1 MNRRNQILI
10 GVLVL
15 QLVLAVIAFWPR
27 QSPATATGQVLFPGV
42 TADQIRSVRLTDAKG
57 EMIRLTKS
65 DDGWVLPDADDY
77 PAKTEKVT
85 SFLDKLAGLKADRL
99 ITQTAASHKR
109 LKVAEGDFNALIEF
123 ELSDGGQHRLYV
135 GSSAGY
141 AAAHVR
147 VDGQEQVYMVSAL
160 SSSDASSQATAWTDA
175 GYFSV
180 TRDDVVSLTLE
191 NANGRFEF
199 VKDQAGTW
207 TMSDLAADETLNQAA
222 VTSLLYSVSSVSL
235 QKPLGKVEQPEYGLQ
250 SPVAVVT
257 LKTHSNTEGDKTY
270 TLRVGAQDATDQTY
284 VFASSSSPYYV
295 RVNSY
300 AVSGWIEKSR
310 DDFLEVPPTAT
321 PPPGTTG

>member
-15 QLVLAVIAFWPR
+15 QAALIAIAFWPR
-27 QSPATATGQVLFPGV
+27 QAVTTATGQALFPGI
-42 TADQIRSVRLTDAKG
+42 TTDLIRSVRLTDAKG
-57 EMIRLTKS
+57 QTIRLAKS
-65 DDGWVLPDADDY
+65 DTGWVLPDADDY
-77 PAKTEKVT
+77 PATTEKVT
-85 SFLDKLAGLKADRL
+85 RLLDKLAGLKADRL

-109 LKVAEGDFNALIEF
+109 LKVAEDDFNVRIEF
-123 ELSDGGQHRLYV
+123 ELSDGSQHRLYV

-141 AAAHVR
+141 AATHVR
-147 VDGQEQVYMVSAL
+147 VDGQEQVYMVSGL

-175 GYFSV
+175 SYFSV
-180 TRDDVVSLTLE
+180 TRDEVIAFTLE

-207 TMSDLAADETLNQAA
+207 TMGDLAADETLNQAA
-222 VTSLLYSVSSVSL
+222 ITSLLYSVSSVSL
-235 QKPLGKVEQPEYGLQ
+235 QRPLGKVEQPEYGLQ

-257 LKTHSNTEGDKTY
+257 LKTHSDTEGDRTY
-270 TLRVGAQDATDQTY
+270 TLRVGAQDAADQTY
-284 VFASSSSPYYV
+284 VLASSSSPYYV

-321 PPPGTTG
+321 PAPGSAG

>member
-1 MNRRNQILI
+1 MNRQNQILI

-15 QLVLAVIAFWPR
+15 QLVLAVVAFWPR
-27 QSPATATGQVLFPGV
+27 QSPATATGQALFPGIA
-42 TADQIRSVRLTDAKG
+42 ADQIRSVRLTDAKG
-57 EMIRLTKS
+57 EMIRLTKG
-65 DDGWVLPDADDY
+65 DGGWVLPDADDY

-123 ELSDGGQHRLYV
+123 ELSDGSQHRLYM

-141 AAAHVR
+141 TAAHVR
-147 VDGQEQVYMVSAL
+147 IDGQKEVYLVSGL
-160 SSSDASSQATAWTDA
+160 SSSDASSQATTWTDSS
-175 GYFSV
+175 YFSV

-191 NANGRFEF
+191 NGNGRFEF
-199 VKDQAGTW
+199 VKDQSGAW
-207 TMSDLAADETLNQAA
+207 TMSGLAADETLNQAA

-235 QKPLGKVEQPEYGLQ
+235 QRPLGKEERPEYGLQ
-250 SPVAVVT
+250 SPAATVT
-257 LKTHSNTEGDKTY
+257 LKTHSDAEGDKTY
-270 TLRVGAQDATDQTY
+270 ILRVGAQDAADQTY
-284 VFASSSSPYYV
+284 VVASSSSPYYV

-300 AVSGWIEKSR
+300 TVSGWIEKSR